1 MIDRRDVWHD
11 LEPLVQNTINAAF
24 EKYIPR
30 IVEQC
35 KDHDELAIVKHEA
48 RANNKKNFA
57 IWGIFIT
64 TFNAVLSAVLWQFK
78 H

>member
-35 KDHDELAIVKHEA
+35 KDHDELAIIKHEA
-48 RANNKKNFA
+48 QTNSKRNFA
-57 IWGIFIT
+57 LWGIFVSVFNAAIT
-64 TFNAVLSAVLWQFK
+64 TAFWKFR
-78 H
+78 